1 MAHIPLSD
9 CPFLSISPMIQF
21 VAYYRVS
28 TQKQGSSGLGLH
40 AQRSTVK
47 HFITGNPLLAEFTE
61 IESGKNDRRIEL
73 QKAIDFAKANN
84 ATLVIA
90 KLDRLSRNAS
100 FIFQLRDSNVDFTC
114 CDIPD
119 ANTMTI
125 GIFALLAQQER
136 EMISERTK
144 KALKAKKAQGY
155 KLGKPENFTD
165 AMRTKGRTAHHDK
178 AIEDEHNK
186 RAYAMITALRQQH
199 YTYRQIASKLNDA
212 GFKSSRGNSFHAHS
226 IWQIEKMYIKST
238 TSIESPLPA

>member
-1 MAHIPLSD
+1 MKN
-9 CPFLSISPMIQF
+9 F

-28 TQKQGSSGLGLH
+28 TQKQGNSGLGLH

-47 HFITGNPLLAEFTE
+47 NYIGSSNSLLGEYTE
-61 IESGKNDRRIEL
+61 IESGKNDKRTEL
-73 QKAIDFAKANN
+73 QKAIGYAKTNN

-144 KALKAKKAQGY
+144 KALKAKKAQGHT
-155 KLGKPENFTD
+155 LGKPENFTN
-165 AMRTKGRTAHHDK
+165 AMRKKGREAHHDK
-178 AIEDEHNK
+178 AVENENNR
-186 RAYAMITALRQQH
+186 RAYSFIQVLRKQKA
-199 YTYRQIASKLNDA
+199 TYRFIAQKLNES
-212 GFKSSRGNSFHAHS
+212 GFKTSRGNIFYANS
-226 IWQIEKMYIKST
+226 IRQIEKMFEQK
-238 TSIESPLPA
+238 